1 MANDAVAVDVVVQ
14 EAPVAAFEELL
25 VASFEVGVWVN
36 EVKMN
41 SGNVMSACGGLEIT
55 IDAASNRPLL
65 AAYGCVA
72 VNIIAGS
79 IRLRSS
85 FAFCCAARL
94 DFSPIG

>member
-14 EAPVAAFEELL
+14 EAPVAAFE
-25 VASFEVGVWVN
+25 VGVWVN
-36 EVKMN
+36 EDMMN

-55 IDAASNRPLL
+55 IDAASNSALL

-72 VNIIAGS
+72 LNIIAGS

-94 DFSPIG
+94 ELSPIG